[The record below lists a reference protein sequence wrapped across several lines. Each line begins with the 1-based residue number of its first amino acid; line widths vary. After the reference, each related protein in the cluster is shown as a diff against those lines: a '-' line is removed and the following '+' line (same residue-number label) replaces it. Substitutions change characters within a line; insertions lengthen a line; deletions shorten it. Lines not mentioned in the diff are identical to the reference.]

1 MTKQL
6 DYLVTEIIQKTTTS
20 ELHQV
25 ISALNLQ
32 LQQREE
38 REIQI
43 AKQAFIKAYTEFR
56 KLAPYEECYI
66 DIYDNDGELWD
77 QVELFD
83 MMDEKFLRGE

>member
-32 LQQREE
+32 LRQREE

-43 AKQAFIKAYTEFR
+43 AKQAFIKAYAEFR

-66 DIYDNDGELWD
+66 DIYDNDGEFWD
-77 QVELFD
+77 KMELFD